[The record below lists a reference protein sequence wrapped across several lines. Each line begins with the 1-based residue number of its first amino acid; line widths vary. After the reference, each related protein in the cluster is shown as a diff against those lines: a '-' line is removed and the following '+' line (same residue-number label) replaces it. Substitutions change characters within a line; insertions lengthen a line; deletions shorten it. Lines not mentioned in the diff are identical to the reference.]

1 MPRILLFA
9 NTDWYIYNF
18 RLGLAKEL
26 RSQGYEVILLSP
38 HGDFKDRLQAEGFQ
52 WIPFPLSRKG
62 VNPFKEIWSVVRLV
76 QIYKTFRPDLVHHHT
91 IKCVLYGTLAAICV
105 KIPAI
110 VNSITGRGFIFSS
123 TGTLAILLKPL
134 IKSIYRVI
142 FPFAR
147 TRVIFENTTDLAF
160 FLENKLV
167 TSGQAILIPGVGV
180 DTKRFHET
188 NKPDDN
194 PIILLATRM
203 LWDKGVGVFA
213 EAAKLINKQEKKARF
228 VLVGGVDEGNPA
240 SIDRKTLEKWH
251 ADQVVEWLG
260 FREDMPILY
269 SSCSIFTFP
278 TMYGEGV
285 PTVLLEASAC
295 SRPLIATDIPGCRD
309 VVTHG
314 INGLLVPPQDPQALA
329 NAIETLLADPER
341 CAEMGKAGRQLAL
354 DKFSL
359 DKIIDQ
365 TLMVYQK
372 ALGK

>member
-1 MPRILLFA
+1 
-9 NTDWYIYNF
+9 
-18 RLGLAKEL
+18 
-26 RSQGYEVILLSP
+26 
-38 HGDFKDRLQAEGFQ
+38 
-52 WIPFPLSRKG
+52 
-62 VNPFKEIWSVVRLV
+62 
-76 QIYKTFRPDLVHHHT
+76 
-91 IKCVLYGTLAAICV
+91 
-105 KIPAI
+105 
-110 VNSITGRGFIFSS
+110 
-123 TGTLAILLKPL
+123 
-134 IKSIYRVI
+134 
-142 FPFAR
+142 
-147 TRVIFENTTDLAF
+147 VIFENTTDLAF

-188 NKPDDN
+188 NRPDDN

-213 EAAKLINKQEKKARF
+213 EAAKLINKQGKKARF

-295 SRPLIATDIPGCRD
+295 SRPLIATDVPGCRD

-329 NAIETLLADPER
+329 DAIETLLADPER